1 MADTRGKEPRMP
13 FGRLQKE
20 KIIEDFREMIR
31 IPTVSVPDP
40 EKLDRKAYLAFRS
53 LLLKRFP
60 SLYKAADVFSVAPTG
75 ILYHIRGKSAKAPS
89 VLMAHYDV
97 VPASADE
104 WTRPPFAAE
113 MDGGRIY
120 GRGTLD
126 TKSTLWAIAEAA
138 DNALASGWRPE
149 NDLYLSFGGE
159 EETHGETT
167 ANIVKYLKSKGVR
180 PAFVLDEGGAVIP
193 EGVPGF
199 HKKVAMVG
207 IAEKGT
213 ANYMLSIQGKTGHA
227 STPPKMTAAARLAKA
242 AVRVSEYRFPARITP
257 PVRQMFEELSDAA
270 SFPVK
275 PLFANVAFLAPAVT
289 AAASLAGAGTRAMV
303 QTTAAVVILEAN
315 SAFNVLP
322 SRAAMGVNLRL
333 LPGET
338 VESGA
343 GHLRKAVRDSEIRV
357 DILDGTDPTTISRID
372 CPQWEMLRKTVAKV
386 WPDAAFAPYQLNGGT
401 DSRFYHEISEF
412 VYKFSPMEMTAAE
425 RATVHGADESI
436 SVDNLLKTVVF
447 YSKLLEEL

>member
-1 MADTRGKEPRMP
+1 MA
-13 FGRLQKE
+13 FGRMNKE
-20 KIIEDFREMIR
+20 EMIENFRAMIR
-31 IPTVSVPDP
+31 IPTVSVPEP
-40 EKLDRKAYLAFRS
+40 EKLDQKAYRAFRA
-53 LLLKRFP
+53 LLLKRYP
-60 SLYKAADVFSVAPTG
+60 ALYKASDVFSVAPAG
-75 ILYHIRGKSAKAPS
+75 ILYHIRGKSSEAPS

-97 VPASADE
+97 VPANAEE
-104 WTRPPFAAE
+104 WTREPFAAE
-113 MDGGRIY
+113 IADGRIY

-126 TKSTLWAIAEAA
+126 TKSTLWAIAESVN
-138 DNALASGWRPE
+138 NALASGWRPK

-199 HKKVAMVG
+199 HKKAVMVG

-213 ANYMLSIQGKTGHA
+213 ANYMLSIEGKSGHA
-227 STPPKMTAAARLAKA
+227 STPPRMTMAARLAKA
-242 AVRVSEYRFPARITP
+242 AVRVSNYSFPARITP
-257 PVRQMFEELSDAA
+257 AVRQMFEELSEKA
-270 SFPVK
+270 SCLVR
-275 PLFANVAFLAPAVT
+275 PLFANVGLLSPLVS
-289 AAASLAGAGTRAMV
+289 AAASLAGGSSRAMV
-303 QTTAAVVILEAN
+303 RTTAAVVILEAN

-322 SRAAMGVNLRL
+322 SQAAMGVNLRL

-343 GHLRKAVRDSEIRV
+343 EHLRKAVRDKEIRV
-357 DILDGTDPTTISRID
+357 DIIDGTDPTPLSRID
-372 CPQWEMLRKTVAKV
+372 CPQWETLRKVAAHV

-401 DSRFYHEISEF
+401 DSRFYHDISEF

-436 SVDNLLKTVVF
+436 SVENLLKTVVF

>member
-1 MADTRGKEPRMP
+1 MT
-13 FGRLQKE
+13 FGRINKE
-20 KIIEDFREMIR
+20 KIIEDFRAMIR

-40 EKLDRKAYLAFRS
+40 GKLDEEAYLAFRS
-53 LLLKRFP
+53 LLLGRFP
-60 SLYKAADVFSVAPTG
+60 SLYRASDVYSVAPTG
-75 ILYHIRGKSAKAPS
+75 ILYHIRGESAKAPS

-97 VPASADE
+97 VSADPKE
-104 WTRPPFAAE
+104 WIHPPFAAE
-113 MDGGRIY
+113 MADGRIY

-138 DNALASGWRPE
+138 DNALASGWRPK

-167 ANIVKYLKSKGVR
+167 ANIVKYLKSQGVR

-213 ANYMLSIQGKTGHA
+213 ANYMLSIEGKGGHA
-227 STPPKMTAAARLAKA
+227 STPPKKTLAARMAKA
-242 AVRVSEYRFPARITP
+242 AVRISEYAFPARITP
-257 PVRQMFEELSDAA
+257 PVRKMFEELSDQA
-270 SFPVK
+270 SFPVR
-275 PLFANVAFLAPAVT
+275 PLFANVSRFAPLVST
-289 AAASLAGAGTRAMV
+289 AASLAGGSSRAMV
-303 QTTAAVVILEAN
+303 RTTAAVVILEAN

-322 SRAAMGVNLRL
+322 SQAAMGVNLRL

-338 VESGA
+338 LESGA
-343 GHLRKAVRDSEIRV
+343 EHLRKAVRDKEIRV
-357 DILDGTDPTTISRID
+357 DLIDGTNPTTVSRID
-372 CPQWEMLRKTVAKV
+372 CPQWEMLRKVTARV

-401 DSRFYHEISEF
+401 DSRFFHEISKN

-425 RATVHGADESI
+425 RATVHGANESI
-436 SVDNLLKTVVF
+436 LVENLYTTVVF
-447 YSKLLEEL
+447 YSRLLEEL